1 MFGKVEKLFP
11 SKAIYLNP
19 TTLNSL
25 QMITPQETLYDKGGI
40 RITSTLLG
48 NGNTSYRIRDLHRFT
63 RSEEKVIVQQSR
75 TDLVILGVLLL
86 MFGLLLQ
93 PLALI
98 IAIIMII
105 LGSNS
110 SFEQVE
116 YVLTIITNK
125 NQEIRIAKT
134 SREEM
139 NTIQE
144 ALERAIYYSA
154 PGREGAN

>member
-1 MFGKVEKLFP
+1 
-11 SKAIYLNP
+11 
-19 TTLNSL
+19 
-25 QMITPQETLYDKGGI
+25 MITPQETLYDKGGI
-40 RITSTLLG
+40 RITSTLLR

-86 MFGLLLQ
+86 MFGLLLFQ

-98 IAIIMII
+98 IGFIMII

-110 SFEQVE
+110 SFEQGE

-125 NQEIRIAKT
+125 NQEVRIAKT
-134 SREEM
+134 SKEEM
-139 NTIQE
+139 NKIQE